1 MPSARWDSI
10 GAPPCRAVYD
20 LRPDPGT
27 VVFVDTQDAIDYMT
41 APAAVVDARAAEL
54 FGRLATLERDP
65 QRQRDA
71 LAMQRALAARAA
83 RERPKIAARQ
93 PLTVD
98 LRDAGSITTT
108 DAQGTRTSA
117 APDILGWRYAA
128 AILRA
133 LAATGPHTRSLAL
146 RATDLGIGATNPGT
160 ALRNH
165 RDRVAE
171 RLERDGHGGLASL
184 LLALTIHRDGRV
196 TIEQRGGPLLELHR

>member
-1 MPSARWDSI
+1 
-10 GAPPCRAVYD
+10 
-20 LRPDPGT
+20 
-27 VVFVDTQDAIDYMT
+27 MT
-41 APAAVVDARAAEL
+41 APAEAVDARAAEL

-65 QRQRDA
+65 QRQREA
-71 LAMQRALAARAA
+71 LAMQRAFGARTAHKRSTSSA
-83 RERPKIAARQ
+83 RPT
-93 PLTVD
+93 LTVD

-133 LAATGPHTRSLAL
+133 FAATGPHARSLGL
-146 RATDLGIGATNPGT
+146 RATDLGICPTNPGT

-171 RLERDGHGGLASL
+171 RLERDGHGALASL

-196 TIEQRGGPLLELHR
+196 TIEQRGPLLELRC